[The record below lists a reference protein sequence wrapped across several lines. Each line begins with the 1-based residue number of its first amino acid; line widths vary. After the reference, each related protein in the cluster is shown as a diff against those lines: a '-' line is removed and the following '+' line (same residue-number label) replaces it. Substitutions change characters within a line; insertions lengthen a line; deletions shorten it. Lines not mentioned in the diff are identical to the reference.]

1 MRNRLATAFLA
12 LTALTALA
20 AMVNCTSV
28 SDGSAT
34 GTGPSPIACDGLDEA
49 ACLLR
54 EDCAPLY
61 GAGSDTTFVRCADGA
76 LSCDVDAC
84 GPALGTPSWECADGS
99 IGGNT
104 GRCIP
109 HPDGTC
115 GWEVRECRRPV
126 CDVDACDELPP
137 MEYWT
142 CPDGTRIYP
151 ACTPT
156 DGDSCSWVF
165 PACPP
170 DVSGV
175 CDVDACDELPPMEY
189 WTCPDGTRIYP
200 ACTPTDGDSCS
211 WVFPACPPDVGSR

>member
-1 MRNRLATAFLA
+1 MRNGLATAFLS
-12 LTALTALA
+12 LTALA

-28 SDGSAT
+28 NGGSAT
-34 GTGPSPIACDGLDEA
+34 GPTPSWIACDGLDEA

-54 EDCAPLY
+54 DDCAPLY

-76 LSCDVDAC
+76 LTCDVDAC

-115 GWEVRECRRPV
+115 GWEVRECRQPV
-126 CDVDACDELPP
+126 CDVDTCGEPPPVEFWTCPDGTRIYPACTPTDGDSCGWVWVFPACPP
-137 MEYWT
+137 DVSGVCGVDGCGEPPPAEYWT

-170 DVSGV
+170 DVS
-175 CDVDACDELPPMEY
+175 
-189 WTCPDGTRIYP
+189 
-200 ACTPTDGDSCS
+200 
-211 WVFPACPPDVGSR
+211 SR

>member
-12 LTALTALA
+12 LTALA
-20 AMVNCTSV
+20 ATVNCTSV
-28 SDGSAT
+28 SGGSAT
-34 GTGPSPIACDGLDEA
+34 GTSPSQIACDRLDEA

-76 LSCDVDAC
+76 LTCDVDAC
-84 GPALGTPSWECADGS
+84 PEP
-99 IGGNT
+99 
-104 GRCIP
+104 
-109 HPDGTC
+109 
-115 GWEVRECRRPV
+115 
-126 CDVDACDELPP
+126 PP

-156 DGDSCSWVF
+156 DGDSCGWVLPACTPDVSGVCDADACGEPPPAEYWTCPNGTRIYPACTPKDGDSCGWVF
-165 PACPP
+165 PVCTP
-170 DVSGV
+170 DASGV
-175 CDVDACDELPPMEY
+175 CDVDACPEPPPMEY

-200 ACTPTDGDSCS
+200 ACTPTDGDSCG
-211 WVFPACPPDVGSR
+211 WVLPACPPDVGSR